1 MCYSKIITMKK
12 IHILT
17 MSAVLISI
25 LSLYSCKKDS
35 FLNRY
40 PVSNLT
46 EQNFFANAN
55 DLNTYCNGLYSYLPG
70 SNAVALGDQ
79 QSDNY
84 ENNPFN
90 KVVAGQIT
98 LPTSA
103 SQAGWTWTYLRQVNY
118 FLKNYKKADAT
129 PDVKNHYA
137 GIARFFRAWFY
148 FDKTKRFGD
157 VPWYGTTLVPNDNG
171 DLYKARDPRQ
181 LVMDSV
187 IADLRFAANN
197 IKPTGPSGTITKWAA
212 LALMSRV
219 GLYEG
224 TFRTYHGIAGG
235 QPFLQLAD
243 SAAMAVIQSNNYKL
257 YKTGNPNKDYLNL
270 FLFYGPTDPQNAEVI
285 LGYFYSNILHVTN
298 ALDGNMRAYGLSLS
312 KGLMNSYLTTN
323 GTPFTST
330 PGYDTLMITKEFNNR
345 DPRMMQTALQS
356 TAVYGDLLG
365 SQTLGFAPT
374 GYAQIKY
381 YDPTT
386 PSYNTNYNAGI
397 DFRFGEIL
405 LNYAEAKAEL
415 ANAGAGSFT
424 QSDLDMSVNL
434 LRDRVGMPHLQINV
448 PIDPL
453 LATNYSTVSG
463 SLQNVLLE
471 IRRERRVE
479 LACEGF
485 RYDDLM
491 RWASGSLLAQQFVG
505 MYFPGLGTYDLNN
518 DGQPDVALVTSKPS
532 NPIPG
537 VSYFVVGTDIHL
549 TNGNKGNVVV
559 NPTLVKTFTDPKNYY
574 FPLPTTELLLNKNL
588 KQNPGW

>member
-1 MCYSKIITMKK
+1 MYNSKIITMKK
-12 IHILT
+12 IHIII
-17 MSAVLISI
+17 ISGIMMNI

-35 FLNRY
+35 FLTRY
-40 PVSNLT
+40 PVSSLT

-70 SNAVALGDQ
+70 SNSVALGDQ

-90 KVVAGQIT
+90 KVVAGQLT

-103 SQAGWTWTYLRQVNY
+103 SQAGWTWTYLHQVNY
-118 FLKNYKKADAT
+118 FLQNYQKANASQA
-129 PDVKNHYA
+129 VKNHYV

-148 FDKTKRFGD
+148 FDMVKKFGD
-157 VPWYGTTLVPNDNG
+157 VPWYGTTILPNDDG

-187 IADLRFAANN
+187 MADLTFAANN
-197 IKPTGPSGTITKWAA
+197 INPTGPSGTITKWTAQA
-212 LALMSRV
+212 LLARVALH
-219 GLYEG
+219 EG
-224 TFRTYHGIAGG
+224 TFREYRGIAGW
-235 QPFLQLAD
+235 QTILQTAG
-243 SAAMAVIQSNNYKL
+243 SAAQAVMQSGNFKL
-257 YKTGNPNKDYLNL
+257 YSTGNPKVDYLNL
-270 FLFYGPTDPQNAEVI
+270 FLFYAPSDPQNAEVI
-285 LGYFYSNILHVTN
+285 LGYYYSNTLHVTN
-298 ALDGNMRAYGLSLS
+298 ALDGNMRAYGLSLA
-312 KGLMNSYLTTN
+312 KGLMNSYLTIN

-330 PGYDTLMITKEFNNR
+330 PGYATQMITQEFNNR
-345 DPRMMQTALQS
+345 DPRMMQTALQP
-356 TAVYGDLLG
+356 TVVYGDLKG
-365 SQTLGFAPT
+365 AQTLGFAPT

-386 PSYNTNYNAGI
+386 PTYNTNYNAGI
-397 DFRFGEIL
+397 DFRYGEML
-405 LNYAEAKAEL
+405 LVYAEAKAEL
-415 ANAGAGSFT
+415 AGSGTGSFT
-424 QSDLDMSVNL
+424 QSDLDLSINL
-434 LRDRVGMPHLQINV
+434 LRDRVGMPHLMMNV
-448 PIDPL
+448 AIDPV
-453 LATNYSTVSG
+453 LAASYPNVGG
-463 SLQNVLLE
+463 SLQNVILE

-491 RWASGSLLAQQFVG
+491 RWEAGPLLAQQFLG
-505 MYFPGLGTYDLNN
+505 MYFPGLGTYDLDG
-518 DGQPDVALVTSKPS
+518 DGQPDIALVTSKPS
-532 NPIPG
+532 NPVSG

-549 TNGNKGNVVV
+549 SNGNSGNVVV